1 MLITDQMFRIKWKFR
16 ERENIRIYWS
26 NVFVMWNVQ
35 LILIVIKVEVFFA
48 FALNRLKLISIGS
61 CREKVADF
69 KNCHNGLNYDLFEML
84 LQRKP
89 SLKLHR
95 CVCVC
100 VCVCLC
106 VCVWERERERE
117 RDRKKERERDR
128 ERKIKRQKMT
138 VIYEWILNFACFIF
152 NIMVITL

>member
-1 MLITDQMFRIKWKFR
+1 
-16 ERENIRIYWS
+16 
-26 NVFVMWNVQ
+26 
-35 LILIVIKVEVFFA
+35 VIKVEVFFA

-95 CVCVC
+95 CVWVCVCVC

-106 VCVWERERERE
+106 MCVCVCVCVCVREREKEREIERKRERER
-117 RDRKKERERDR
+117 
-128 ERKIKRQKMT
+128 
-138 VIYEWILNFACFIF
+138 
-152 NIMVITL
+152 